1 MDIIVKKEEGVRIDV
16 VHSMPSI
23 DIGSPRSIDITLSPQ
38 TLRIE
43 PRKSANPVF
52 QFVNK
57 VVRGANVVRCTLA
70 EFEQI
75 GKYDGQTW
83 YAVTT
88 TADELRYLYL
98 GGTLIAQASQDGGTW
113 GFAYTFPMT
122 FGR

>member
-1 MDIIVKKEEGVRIDV
+1 MEIIVKKEESVRIGV
-16 VHSMPSI
+16 SHSTPNI
-23 DIGSPRSIDITLSPQ
+23 DIGSPRSIDITVSPQ

-43 PRKSANPVF
+43 PRKSASPVF

-70 EFEQI
+70 EFEEI
-75 GKYDGQTW
+75 GTYDGQTW

-88 TADELRYLYL
+88 TTDELRYLYL
-98 GGTLIAQASQDGGTW
+98 GGTLIAQARQDGTW

>member
-1 MDIIVKKEEGVRIDV
+1 MEVIVKKEESVRIGV
-16 VHSMPSI
+16 SHSTPNI
-23 DIGSPRSIDITLSPQ
+23 DIGSPRSIDITVSPQ

-43 PRKSANPVF
+43 PRKSAGPVF

-70 EFEQI
+70 EFEEI
-75 GKYDGQTW
+75 GNYDGQTW

-88 TADELRYLYL
+88 TTDELRYLYL